1 MEMVKLYGMMED
13 NIQEDIKW
21 VRNKVTVSINTQTVK
36 FMKDNGKMVNH
47 MVMVN

>member
-21 VRNKVTVSINTQTVK
+21 VRNKVTVSINT
-36 FMKDNGKMVNH
+36 
-47 MVMVN
+47 